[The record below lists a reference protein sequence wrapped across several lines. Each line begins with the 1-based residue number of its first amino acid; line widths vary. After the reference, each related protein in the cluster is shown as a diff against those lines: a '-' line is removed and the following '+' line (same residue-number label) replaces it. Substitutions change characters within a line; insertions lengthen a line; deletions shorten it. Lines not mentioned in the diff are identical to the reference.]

1 MSSTDTFVETLKQ
14 TPPLSAALQQNLQ
27 RLKDDDDE
35 IIRVLTYTK
44 TVSDNL
50 DKLDDALKT
59 TNEVLT
65 FVSVIPEVGE
75 AAATLKESIT
85 LLSQEVSPARK
96 AADQLEAK
104 VKPLRDALG
113 KLSSGLDDAIQATA
127 KINSTSQA
135 FLDKFTAVVNCI
147 NSLPDGDY
155 KTKGLQYLDQFS
167 SALQP
172 VVATLNTA
180 LSTANDAIGGFYSE
194 LAKIKAALNPL
205 GAIAD
210 AVQQVLNVLDP
221 LMAPLRALED
231 ALNTIKILVPIPYPH
246 LVTLHDVFEFF
257 GAFAEII
264 DEALAP
270 IRGLIQDLLN
280 ALNIKLPFSI
290 PGLSDLIN
298 LQIDIPGVPDLSALL
313 QAITNPFNQFNLQI
327 PTFSL
332 KCPPAAGDTVPVW
345 TAK

>member
-14 TPPLSAALQQNLQ
+14 TPPLAAALQQNLQ

-35 IIRVLTYTK
+35 IIKVLTYTK
-44 TVSDNL
+44 TVSDDL
-50 DKLDDALKT
+50 DKLDDALTT
-59 TNEVLT
+59 TNQILT

-75 AAATLKESIT
+75 AAAGIKDSIAFV
-85 LLSQEVSPARK
+85 SGEVSPARK
-96 AADQLEAK
+96 TADQLEAK
-104 VKPLRDALG
+104 VKPLRDGLG

-127 KINSTSQA
+127 KINSTSQS

-167 SALQP
+167 SAAQP

-180 LSTANDAIGGFYSE
+180 LSTANNGIGDFYSE
-194 LAKIKAALNPL
+194 LAKVKAALNPL
-205 GAIAD
+205 SAIAD
-210 AVQQVLNVLDP
+210 AVQQVLNTLDP

-231 ALNTIKILVPIPYPH
+231 ALNTIQILVPIPYPH
-246 LVTLHDVFEFF
+246 MVSLHDVFEFF
-257 GAFAEII
+257 SAFGDII
-264 DEALAP
+264 DKALEP
-270 IRGLIQDLLN
+270 IQGLIQDLLN
-280 ALNIKLPFSI
+280 ALHITLPSI

-298 LQIDIPGVPDLSALL
+298 LLQINIPGVPDLSALL

-327 PTFSL
+327 PNFSL
-332 KCPPAAGDTVPVW
+332 KCPPGAGDTVPVW

>member
-1 MSSTDTFVETLKQ
+1 MSSTNTFVETLKQ

-35 IIRVLTYTK
+35 IIKVLTYTK
-44 TVSDNL
+44 TVSDDL
-50 DKLDDALKT
+50 DKLDDALT
-59 TNEVLT
+59 TANQILT

-75 AAATLKESIT
+75 AAAALKESIAV
-85 LLSQEVSPARK
+85 LSQEVSPARK

-180 LSTANDAIGGFYSE
+180 LSTANDVIGGFYSE
-194 LAKIKAALNPL
+194 LTKIKAALNPL

-210 AVQQVLNVLDP
+210 AVQQVLSVLDP
-221 LMAPLRALED
+221 LMGPLQELED
-231 ALNTIKILVPIPYPH
+231 KLNTIEIPVPIPYPH
-246 LVTLHDVFEFF
+246 MVSLHDVFQFF
-257 GAFAEII
+257 SAFADII
-264 DEALAP
+264 ESAMAP
-270 IRGLIQDLLN
+270 IQDLLN
-280 ALNIKLPFSI
+280 DLLNALHITLPSI

-298 LQIDIPGVPDLSALL
+298 LDIDIPAIPDLSGLL
-313 QAITNPFNQFNLQI
+313 LAIRKPFDQFNLKI

-332 KCPPAAGDTVPVW
+332 KCPPAPGDVVPVW
-345 TAK
+345 TGN